1 MKGIV
6 ARRKGNEELAKQRS
20 CTESTSTSTTISKM
34 NVLISKREFDVLKPK
49 EETRQGSRR
58 IKARQNVQPRLF
70 QKAKQLHG
78 NHMRYS
84 LLLKKLRTPMRVSGT
99 AMEMAQKLLS

>member
-20 CTESTSTSTTISKM
+20 LTESTSTTNSKM
-34 NVLISKREFDVLKPK
+34 NVLISKREFDVLKSK

-58 IKARQNVQPRLF
+58 IKARQNVQPRIF
-70 QKAKQLHG
+70 EKAK
-78 NHMRYS
+78 
-84 LLLKKLRTPMRVSGT
+84 
-99 AMEMAQKLLS
+99 